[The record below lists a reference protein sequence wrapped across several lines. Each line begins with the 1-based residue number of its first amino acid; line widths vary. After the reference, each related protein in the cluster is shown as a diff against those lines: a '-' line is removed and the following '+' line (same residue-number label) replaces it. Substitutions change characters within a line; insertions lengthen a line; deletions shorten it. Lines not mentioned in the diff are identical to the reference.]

1 MREQIDMRHES
12 LDDGFDVAI
21 KCIITGISP
30 TTISADVMIHSQ
42 LVKLFVKDDCFLVLF
57 LKSLIYCCHYQQTA
71 TKSLFSEKIAS
82 NNTKG
87 QCPSLQ
93 IYLFKETCLVS

>member
-42 LVKLFVKDDCFLVLF
+42 LVKLFVKEDCFF
-57 LKSLIYCCHYQQTA
+57 SFI
-71 TKSLFSEKIAS
+71 SEKS
-82 NNTKG
+82 YLLL
-87 QCPSLQ
+87 SLSANS
-93 IYLFKETCLVS
+93 YKESF